1 LLIPKLFYTLF
12 PKMEYEDYT
21 ILKQD
26 EMFRKKTTQ
35 VCELCYLDITKY
47 CDMLAE
53 TNKKSSTLETSGIKP
68 IVNNSSKINVWNQ
81 TMTLKKMNLIKS
93 TIKNNYVNDYTRNT
107 QNKLKTQNLQ
117 RANHSPKISIK
128 QKDNI
133 SNVSNL
139 PKISNKRKNTEQ
151 EKEEVIFFTID
162 INKSTKENDS

>member
-1 LLIPKLFYTLF
+1 MLIPKLFYTLF
-12 PKMEYEDYT
+12 PKMEFEDYT

-53 TNKKSSTLETSGIKP
+53 TNKKFPTLETSGIRP

-81 TMTLKKMNLIKS
+81 TMSLKKMNLIKS
-93 TIKNNYVNDYTRNT
+93 TIENNNCVNDYIRNT
-107 QNKLKTQNLQ
+107 QNKIKIQNLK

-128 QKDNI
+128 QKNNI

-139 PKISNKRKNTEQ
+139 PKISYKPKNTEQ
-151 EKEEVIFFTID
+151 EKKVVIIFTED
-162 INKSTKENDS
+162 VNRSTKDND